1 MNKTETLKELGYKK
15 ITCWT
20 KTVVDEKSKADLIIY
35 VIDKSK
41 DKQYF
46 TVFASTTKNSVS
58 LELKQQEVKKLQ
70 DALKNKNTEQT
81 PASKTGGSK

>member
-58 LELKQQEVKKLQ
+58 LKLKEQEVKKLQ
-70 DALKNKNTEQT
+70 DALKNKNPEQT

>member
-15 ITCWT
+15 IACWT

-35 VIDKSK
+35 VIDKAK

-58 LELKQQEVKKLQ
+58 LKLKEQEVKKLQ
-70 DALKNKNTEQT
+70 DALKNKSTKQT
-81 PASKTGGSK
+81 PASEAEGSK